1 MIILKSEISEST
13 EHILSFFNNVTDY
26 KEIVEHIQDDPK
38 FGKSSKKAYG
48 IRKSLAQRIL
58 NTRGKLPKKKF
69 QSIDQLNSIRG
80 IGKDTLHDII
90 DAIEKKLKTEPNDVA
105 HTVVR
110 LNDILTGITSAVV
123 YAKNEMNKTSLDI
136 VKEHTD
142 DEMMS
147 LLSMPFFS
155 ISEVSLNL
163 RFAIQNPSSKKEDF
177 LVSVNPEYLKK
188 LPDYAVSQ
196 INLKLT
202 PQKGIQKK
210 ILKSNR

>member
-90 DAIEKKLKTEPNDVA
+90 DSIEKKLKTEPNDVA